1 MELFCYSAMKI
12 TFILISGPFPPYN
25 GVNNKRPLLHM
36 TSDGGSTLVPG
47 LNPPSAF
54 FDNMKFYD
62 FVLHAEDI
70 KRIYYEG
77 LSPRD

>member
-1 MELFCYSAMKI
+1 MKI
-12 TFILISGPFPPYN
+12 TFILISDSFPPDG

-36 TSDGGSTLVPG
+36 TTDGDSTLASG
-47 LNPPSAF
+47 LNPPSTF

-62 FVLHAEDI
+62 FVLHAEDV

-77 LSPRD
+77 LLPRD

>member
-1 MELFCYSAMKI
+1 M
-12 TFILISGPFPPYN
+12 TTD
-25 GVNNKRPLLHM
+25 GV
-36 TSDGGSTLVPG
+36 STLASG
-47 LNPPSAF
+47 WNPPSTF

-77 LSPRD
+77 LSPKD